1 MKEKERGKE
10 STGKKGAG
18 RERGNSQFSGTI
30 SLKIQL
36 LVVVIG
42 EQFRG
47 ETPGE
52 NESERG
58 HGGGSGRGMK
68 GKVMDD

>member
-1 MKEKERGKE
+1 MKEKEGGKE

-47 ETPGE
+47 ETPGRE
-52 NESERG
+52 GVRARATEEAAAAAEE
-58 HGGGSGRGMK
+58 GRAK
-68 GKVMDD
+68 